1 MANLIVKNTK
11 VICDNDSDRFVLH
24 QHRDQIANGD
34 IVWVNE
40 THLGYMVV
48 DATKLDL
55 TAGYALLASA

>member
-1 MANLIVKNTK
+1 MANLLLKTTK
-11 VICDNDSDRFVLH
+11 VICDVDSDRFVLD
-24 QHRDQIANGD
+24 QHKDLISNGD

-48 DATKLDL
+48 DATKLNL